1 MITFNKIFI
10 ATALVCAATTSFAQK
25 KGTADVW
32 LTKADQSV
40 LFQKQAKPLTFAKQ
54 SNTDSAINVNT
65 GQTYQSI
72 DGFGFTLTGGS
83 AQLMMKMTPAA
94 RKTLIDELFATNDN
108 NIGISYLRLSIG
120 ASDLNEFVFSY
131 DDLPAGQTDPTL
143 AKFDLGPD
151 KKDVI
156 PVLKEILAINPR
168 IKILGS
174 PWSAP
179 VWMKTNSDARG
190 GSLKPNCFDVYA
202 HYLVKYVQAMKAEGI
217 TIDAITVQNEPLH
230 PGNNPSMLM
239 LAPDQAQFVKASLG
253 PAFQAA
259 GVKTKIIIYDHNCD
273 KPEYPIS
280 ILNDADAKKYINGSA
295 FHLYAGK
302 IEALSEVHNAHP
314 DKAVYFTEQW
324 MGTPANFKRD
334 IASHITKLTIGATR
348 NWSRTVI
355 EWNLAADPNS
365 NPHTDRGGCSSC
377 MGGIT
382 IDKDNVVRNPAY
394 YVAAHAAK
402 FVRPGSVRIASNIV
416 TGLPNVAF
424 KTPDNKT
431 VLIVINSSEEAKN
444 FNINYKG
451 GTAKASLSAGSV
463 ATYVW

>member
-1 MITFNKIFI
+1 MITLSKIVL
-10 ATALVCAATTSFAQK
+10 TGTLALSITSSYSQK

-32 LTKADQSV
+32 LTNADQSA
-40 LFQKQAKPLTFAKQ
+40 LFAKQ
-54 SNTDSAINVNT
+54 AQPLVFSKNSGNDSTIVVDAK
-65 GQTYQSI
+65 QTYQSI

-94 RKTLIDELFATNDN
+94 RKALIQELFATDGR
-108 NIGISYLRLSIG
+108 NIGISYLRVSIG

-143 AKFDLGPD
+143 TKFNLGPD
-151 KKDVI
+151 KKDVV
-156 PVLKEILAINPR
+156 PVLKEILAVNPK

-179 VWMKTNSDARG
+179 VWMKTTGDTRG
-190 GSLKPNCFDVYA
+190 GSLKPDCFDVYA
-202 HYLVKYVQAMKAEGI
+202 RYLVKYIKAMKAEGI
-217 TIDAITVQNEPLH
+217 PVDAITVQNEPLH

-239 LAPDQAQFVKASLG
+239 LAPDQAQFVKANLG
-253 PAFQAA
+253 PAFKTA
-259 GVKTKIIIYDHNCD
+259 GLKTKIIIYDHNCD

-280 ILNDADAKKYINGSA
+280 ILNDPDAKKYIAGSA

-334 IASHITKLTIGATR
+334 ISSHITKLTIGATR

-382 IDKDNVVRNPAY
+382 IDNDNVMRNPAY
-394 YVAAHAAK
+394 YVVAHAAK
-402 FVRPGSVRIASNIV
+402 FVRPGSVRIATNMV
-416 TGLPNVAF
+416 TDLPNVAF
-424 KTPDNKT
+424 RTPDGKT
-431 VLIVINSSEEAKN
+431 VLIVINNGTAASN

-451 GTAKASLSAGSV
+451 TTAKAGLAAGSV
-463 ATYVW
+463 ATYIW

>member
-1 MITFNKIFI
+1 MITFKKIFI

-40 LFQKQAKPLTFAKQ
+40 LFQKQAQPLTFTKQ

-94 RKTLIDELFATNDN
+94 RKALIDELFATNDN

-151 KKDVI
+151 KKDVV

-190 GSLKPNCFDVYA
+190 GSLKPDCFDVYA
-202 HYLVKYVQAMKAEGI
+202 HRRYC
-217 TIDAITVQNEPLH
+217 H
-230 PGNNPSMLM
+230 
-239 LAPDQAQFVKASLG
+239 
-253 PAFQAA
+253 
-259 GVKTKIIIYDHNCD
+259 
-273 KPEYPIS
+273 
-280 ILNDADAKKYINGSA
+280 
-295 FHLYAGK
+295 
-302 IEALSEVHNAHP
+302 
-314 DKAVYFTEQW
+314 
-324 MGTPANFKRD
+324 
-334 IASHITKLTIGATR
+334 
-348 NWSRTVI
+348 
-355 EWNLAADPNS
+355 
-365 NPHTDRGGCSSC
+365 
-377 MGGIT
+377 
-382 IDKDNVVRNPAY
+382 
-394 YVAAHAAK
+394 
-402 FVRPGSVRIASNIV
+402 
-416 TGLPNVAF
+416 
-424 KTPDNKT
+424 
-431 VLIVINSSEEAKN
+431 
-444 FNINYKG
+444 
-451 GTAKASLSAGSV
+451 
-463 ATYVW
+463 